1 LDNPS
6 AARMACHIYA
16 DTQLPW
22 YSVCED
28 LPKFTDMDADAMVK
42 FIKLD

>member
-1 LDNPS
+1 
-6 AARMACHIYA
+6 MYA

-22 YSVCED
+22 YKVCED
-28 LPKFTDMDADAMVK
+28 LPKFTASDADAMLT